1 MGAGLFVNDLFNGE
15 ALGGPWIESDRGIF
29 RANLFDSQP
38 LGQTTPDSGGKTAT
52 RTAADKDSA
61 AAPSGSG
68 ATREMLPKAELI
80 DLLRRDAAATA
91 RQAAAPASGE
101 GGSGETGEFPWL
113 PVALVGGGLVLTVG
127 AILLFTG
134 KKKAPVTSNKRR
146 RARR

>member
-38 LGQTTPDSGGKTAT
+38 LGQTTPDASAAGGKTAT
-52 RTAADKDSA
+52 ATPSDKAAGTSA
-61 AAPSGSG
+61 SSGKSAG
-68 ATREMLPKAELI
+68 TSLTTGGP
-80 DLLRRDAAATA
+80 
-91 RQAAAPASGE
+91 AAPAALPE
-101 GGSGETGEFPWL
+101 GIATEGEFPWL

-146 RARR
+146 RGRR